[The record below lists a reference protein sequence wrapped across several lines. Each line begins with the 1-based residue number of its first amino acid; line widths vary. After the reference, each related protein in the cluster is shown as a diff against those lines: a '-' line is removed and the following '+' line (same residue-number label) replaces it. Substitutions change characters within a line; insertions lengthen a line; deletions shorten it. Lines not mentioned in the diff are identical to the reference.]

1 MKAKKHFLKILH
13 VELEDLKEDINDM
26 LSLCREQYESKSIT
40 ERVYMENAS
49 LFQNE
54 IMGIDEFVRQTK
66 QTLPENFETLDELV
80 QYLKKE
86 LNVLIQGEGLAPAIE
101 KYINRKMQKVIKYV
115 LREEM

>member
-1 MKAKKHFLKILH
+1 
-13 VELEDLKEDINDM
+13 
-26 LSLCREQYESKSIT
+26 
-40 ERVYMENAS
+40 MENAS